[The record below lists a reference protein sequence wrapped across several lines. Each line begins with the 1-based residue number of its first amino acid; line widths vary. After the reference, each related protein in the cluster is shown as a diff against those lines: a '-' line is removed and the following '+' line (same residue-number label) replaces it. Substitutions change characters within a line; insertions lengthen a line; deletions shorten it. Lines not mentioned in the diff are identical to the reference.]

1 MEIKTS
7 DTLDF
12 PSIQRGRG
20 RLLIALDLDGTLTN
34 SEKKITPKTKEAL
47 MEAQER
53 GARIVLASGRPTYG
67 IMPVAEELEL
77 ERHGG
82 FILAFNGGKIVD
94 CKTRKVVFEHKLDP
108 DVVPVLYD
116 ETMRAGLQI
125 LVHQGAEIVAT
136 SSEDRYVKLEAG
148 INKMPIVQCDDFL
161 NQITYPINK
170 CLIVGDPTP
179 LCALEQR
186 ILELLKGRISAYRSM
201 DNFLECVPLGIDKGH
216 SLKRLAAT
224 LGIDREEIIACGD
237 SYNDVGMIKFAGLG
251 VAMANAPR
259 DIQEIADVVTL
270 SNDND
275 GVAQVV
281 EKYVL

>member
-7 DTLDF
+7 DASGF

-53 GARIVLASGRPTYG
+53 GVRIVLASGRPTYG

-108 DVVPVLYD
+108 DVVPVLYH
-116 ETMRAGLQI
+116 ETMRVGLQI

-136 SSEDRYVKLEAG
+136 SSEDCYVKLEAG

-170 CLIVGDPTP
+170 CLIVGDPAP

-201 DNFLECVPLGIDKGH
+201 DNFLECVPLGID
-216 SLKRLAAT
+216 
-224 LGIDREEIIACGD
+224 IDREEIIACGD

-259 DIQEIADVVTL
+259 DIQEIADVITL